1 MDKFS
6 LKCGRSAEGG
16 SPQIPPDT
24 RIRSIIILHRP
35 WSLGKFRAAP
45 REWSAQTTKMIAT
58 IQHDCMIWHPKSAT
72 RKHPLKR

>member
-1 MDKFS
+1 MWQV
-6 LKCGRSAEGG
+6 GRRRVATNSAGHEDQKHYY
-16 SPQIPPDT
+16 STQAMVSWEISRRT
-24 RIRSIIILHRP
+24 T
-35 WSLGKFRAAP
+35 P